1 MEKKENKKVKAVLL
15 SDEQMEWIQDAA
27 KDIFMAFFEQRPV
40 TNESQLLNVSKFS
53 VRIAFQLFFDVM
65 DFDYEKILHDSSDI
79 RKLGSKPSLVIR

>member
-40 TNESQLLNVSKFS
+40 TNESQLLNVSKFCA
-53 VRIAFQLFFDVM
+53 RIAFQLFFDVK
-65 DFDYEKILHDSSDI
+65 DFDYEKILHDSSVD
-79 RKLGSKPSLVIR
+79 